1 MRVVLFA
8 ALVLPLA
15 LAACGPFDDDDTE
28 PRPITNQ
35 LQQEKVAF
43 ASRRD
48 GDLEIF
54 VVNADGTGLRQVT
67 RNVSGGEDSADDVG
81 PAWSPDGR
89 LIAFSSTR
97 DQKRDAR
104 GDYEIFVIRPSG
116 TAERRVTNDA
126 RHDFGPEWLPDGR
139 VVFASCPR
147 SQDDP
152 PQCALVAVRPDGT
165 GREEL
170 ADVGYVLEVAVSPD
184 GTRLAYSELEGQSH
198 FQHFELHVADLD
210 GSDHRQLTADD
221 TGDGSPAWSPDGER
235 IAFISNR
242 APSARCLFHDCA
254 GYTNEIYAMDADGGG
269 VTRLTETP
277 DDEASPSWS
286 ADGTKIVYSRI
297 LDEEEPHEL
306 WVMNA
311 DGSCQRKLLAGTSDT
326 MPDWHGPADASSGP
340 LDC

>member
-210 GSDHRQLTADD
+210 GSDHRQLTDDD

-242 APSARCLFHDCA
+242 PPA
-254 GYTNEIYAMDADGGG
+254 
-269 VTRLTETP
+269 
-277 DDEASPSWS
+277 
-286 ADGTKIVYSRI
+286 
-297 LDEEEPHEL
+297 
-306 WVMNA
+306 
-311 DGSCQRKLLAGTSDT
+311 LA
-326 MPDWHGPADASSGP
+326 ASSTTARATRTRSTRWTPTAEESPASRRHLTTRRARAGRP
-340 LDC
+340 TARRSSTRGSSTRRSPTSSG

>member
-1 MRVVLFA
+1 MRIVSIA
-8 ALVLPLA
+8 ALVLPLV
-15 LAACGPFDDDDTE
+15 LAACGPFDDDDAE
-28 PRPITNQ
+28 PGPAANQ
-35 LQQEKVAF
+35 LGEDKIAF

-67 RNVSGGEDSADDVG
+67 RNVSGGGDDADDAA

-89 LIAFSSTR
+89 LIAFTSAR
-97 DQKRDAR
+97 DRKRDPR
-104 GDYEIFVIRPSG
+104 GDYEIYVIGPDGSG
-116 TAERRVTNDA
+116 ERRLTNDA
-126 RHDFGPEWLPDGR
+126 RNDFGPEWLPDGR
-139 VVFASCPR
+139 VAFASCPQ

-152 PQCALVAVRPDGT
+152 PECALVAVRPDGT

-170 ADVGYVLEVAVSPD
+170 AELGYVLEIAVSPD
-184 GTRLAYSELEGQSH
+184 GTRIAYSELEGQSH

-210 GSDHRQLTADD
+210 GGDHDQLTDDD

-235 IAFISNR
+235 VAFVSNR

-254 GYTNEIYAMDADGGG
+254 GYTNEIYAMDADGGD

-277 DDEASPSWS
+277 HDEASPSWS

-297 LDEEEPHEL
+297 LETDEPHEL

-311 DGSCQRKLLAGTSDT
+311 DGSCQTKLLAGTWDT
-326 MPDWHGPADASSGP
+326 MPDWYGSASAGSGR
-340 LDC
+340 LEC